1 VTQNPTYCSK
11 CHTTRPPLLAGRTY
25 TCVMCGKTRSPEEYR
40 TELAKLRRAAEKA
53 ARAGGADPATAPP
66 AAPQAPAP
74 AAKAPPAPKKAAA
87 PAKKAAAPAKKAA
100 APAKKAA
107 APAKKAAAPAKK
119 AAAPAKKAAAP
130 AKKAAAPTAEGEPCA
145 WKDCENITRPKS
157 KYCSRTC
164 SNRNARY
171 RHAKR
176 RTRPDG
182 QPSA

>member
-1 VTQNPTYCSK
+1 MTQNPTYCSK

-87 PAKKAAAPAKKAA
+87 PAKKAAAP
-100 APAKKAA
+100 
-107 APAKKAAAPAKK
+107 
-119 AAAPAKKAAAP
+119 
-130 AKKAAAPTAEGEPCA
+130 TAEGEPCA

>member
-1 VTQNPTYCSK
+1 
-11 CHTTRPPLLAGRTY
+11 
-25 TCVMCGKTRSPEEYR
+25 MCGKTRSPEEYR

-119 AAAPAKKAAAP
+119 AAAP
-130 AKKAAAPTAEGEPCA
+130 TAEGEPCA